1 MKIIGVLGGSSDQ
14 ATADYYRRL
23 NAAANARLG
32 GINTAEVLISSMN
45 FRRASEAIR
54 GGRWDEMGAY
64 LADHARALEAAG
76 AQILLCVSNSLHRL
90 APVFTRGLTI
100 PFLHIVDPTA
110 AAINARGFQ
119 RAAFVGTKAAMTD
132 AVLHGRYAEKFG
144 IALTVPPASELDE
157 LDRIIFDELCA
168 GQCRPESKRLV
179 LEVAA
184 RMHREGAECFI
195 LGCTELPLL
204 VGQADLPQLPM
215 FDTAGLHVEAAVDYA
230 LRGPMTG

>member
-23 NAAANARLG
+23 NAAVNARLG

-54 GGRWDEMGAY
+54 GGRWHEMGVY
-64 LADHARALEAAG
+64 LADRAQALEAAG

-90 APVFTRGLTI
+90 VPVFTRGLTI
-100 PFLHIVDPTA
+100 PFLHIADPTA
-110 AAINARGFQ
+110 QAINARGFR
-119 RAAFVGTKAAMTD
+119 RAAFAGTKAAMTD
-132 AVLHGRYAEKFG
+132 PVLHTRYAEKFG
-144 IALTVPPASELDE
+144 VALTVPPADVQIE
-157 LDRIIFDELCA
+157 LDRIIFEEVCV
-168 GQCRPESKRLV
+168 GQIRPESKRFV

-184 RMHREGAECFI
+184 RLQEQGAECFI

-230 LRGPMTG
+230 LRED

>member
-1 MKIIGVLGGSSDQ
+1 VKIIGVLGGSSDQ

-54 GGRWDEMGAY
+54 GGRWEEMGAY
-64 LADHARALEAAG
+64 LADRAQALEAAG
-76 AQILLCVSNSLHRL
+76 AKILLCVSNSLHRL

-110 AAINARGFQ
+110 QAIRARGLR
-119 RAAFVGTKAAMTD
+119 RAAFVGTKAAMSGADLRT
-132 AVLHGRYAEKFG
+132 RYAEQFG
-144 IALTVPPASELDE
+144 VELVVPPGNVQDE

-168 GQCRPESKRLV
+168 AQCRPESKRYV
-179 LEVAA
+179 LDVAS
-184 RMHREGAECFI
+184 RMQREGAECFI

-204 VGQADLPQLPM
+204 VGQSDMPQLSM
-215 FDTAGLHVEAAVDYA
+215 FDTAGLHVKAALELA
-230 LRGPMTG
+230 LRDD